1 MQAVPPL
8 EPWKVNEPLD
18 FCKISWTK
26 KNVVGAFYDRWTW
39 TPPPLIRA
47 CVLKGLIFYVRL
59 NKQGRNSCIKVMI
72 SWHRLPMT
80 AYIVR
85 RNPKIN
91 FLLQHS
97 NRQELCCFHGN
108 TMKYLTDVLSTL
120 LLQPPDSWDKFFD
133 RFCSFRDCGLLLPFG
148 TLCLSIMDKDL

>member
-1 MQAVPPL
+1 MRL
-8 EPWKVNEPLD
+8 KRVNIL
-18 FCKISWTK
+18 CKSKQT
-26 KNVVGAFYDRWTW
+26 
-39 TPPPLIRA
+39 RA
-47 CVLKGLIFYVRL
+47 
-59 NKQGRNSCIKVMI
+59 KQLI

-108 TMKYLTDVLSTL
+108 TMKYLTAVLSTL
-120 LLQPPDSWDKFFD
+120 LLQPPDSWDKFFVPRLWIIIAFWYVVFID
-133 RFCSFRDCGLLLPFG
+133 HG
-148 TLCLSIMDKDL
+148 